1 MNESMRGARRFLA
14 ARKSSAVG
22 IVGVVVLVM
31 IATMA
36 TTSASDTGRSG
47 ESITLYAESADAG
60 ALIKG
65 NDVRMYGVKIGVI
78 GDLEVVRN
86 DTAKMTLELTTA
98 QTPIHTDATLRVRP
112 VSLLGERYLE
122 LDPGSAD
129 APRAEDGFT
138 FPAEQVSRS
147 VDLDEVLDTVDDPTG
162 TALSALVQTLGD
174 GIAGNGDNTAEAIS
188 AMGPS
193 MKQAN
198 ELVTLLSGQTATLQQ
213 LIDALDPVVAAVGT
227 KDGGS
232 VDSLIDSADRLLS
245 ATSGQEAALRATLE
259 ELPSTLVTAQKTLA
273 RLSGLADE
281 ATPAL
286 KSARPFTDDLD
297 QIADEAID
305 FTDAASPAIATL
317 KPVLAKGRDLVE
329 QATPL
334 VAQLNSSRQA
344 MAADAANGSR
354 FLNDLSDHL
363 GGLLDFITFW
373 SLTTNGKDGLSHY
386 FRVQVIVDGDTVTSL
401 IPPVLNDEPE
411 APLPGLPDLNLPDL
425 LPDLNLPDLNLP
437 DLGLSDLT
445 SGLPSL
451 GGLGGLL
458 GREGQDNGAKKRNS
472 RHQADDKRDSATG
485 LTIKQESDL
494 LNMLMGDAS

>member
-47 ESITLYAESADAG
+47 ESITLYAESEDAG

-86 DTAKMTLELTTA
+86 DTAKMTLELTSA

-129 APRAEDGFT
+129 APRAEDGFI

-174 GIAGNGDNTAEAIS
+174 GLAGNGDSTAEAIS

-227 KDGGS
+227 KDGAS

-245 ATSGQEAALRATLE
+245 ATSGQQAALRATLE

-317 KPVLAKGRDLVE
+317 KPAGEGPRSRRASHTARRPAQQQSPSHGSRRGQRVTFPQRPLRPPRRPSGLHHL
-329 QATPL
+329 L
-334 VAQLNSSRQA
+334 VADHQRQ
-344 MAADAANGSR
+344 G
-354 FLNDLSDHL
+354 
-363 GGLLDFITFW
+363 W
-373 SLTTNGKDGLSHY
+373 S
-386 FRVQVIVDGDTVTSL
+386 V
-401 IPPVLNDEPE
+401 
-411 APLPGLPDLNLPDL
+411 AL
-425 LPDLNLPDLNLP
+425 LPRAGDRGRRHRYLAHP
-437 DLGLSDLT
+437 
-445 SGLPSL
+445 SGSQ
-451 GGLGGLL
+451 
-458 GREGQDNGAKKRNS
+458 R
-472 RHQADDKRDSATG
+472 
-485 LTIKQESDL
+485 
-494 LNMLMGDAS
+494 